1 MLKDWTSFEK
11 TWLFA
16 SAFIITSLSLFW
28 DETFIGFIA
37 SITGII
43 CVVLVAK
50 GKISSYVFGTVN
62 ALAYGY
68 VAYTYGLYGEAQLN
82 WLFYFPL
89 QFVGFALWY
98 KNRKHTDEL
107 KINGEDIFA
116 KRLSPKMWGI
126 LGILIIISYVAYTY
140 FLSGIGSTLAGID
153 SLAVV
158 LSVFANFLMIFRF
171 TEQWLLWICVNVIT
185 VVLWVVV
192 LVNSGG
198 NDWSV
203 LAMWV
208 AFLIN
213 SVYGYINWLKI
224 SKETINA
231 SSLKMDEMEAN

>member
-1 MLKDWTSFEK
+1 MLKDWTNFEK
-11 TWLFA
+11 TWLLLA
-16 SAFIITSLSLFW
+16 TLVITSLSLLW

-37 SITGII
+37 SISGII

-62 ALAYGY
+62 AIAYGY

-82 WLFYFPL
+82 WIFYLPL

-98 KNRKHTDEL
+98 KNRKQTNEL
-107 KINGEDIFA
+107 KINGEDIYA
-116 KRLSPKMWGI
+116 KRLSSKMWGI
-126 LGILIIISYVAYTY
+126 LGVLIILSYVAYTY
-140 FLSGIGSTLAGID
+140 FLHGIGSTLAGID

-171 TEQWLLWICVNVIT
+171 TEQWLLWIVVNVIT

-198 NDWSV
+198 NDWSI
-203 LAMWV
+203 LAMWI
-208 AFLIN
+208 AFLVN
-213 SVYGYINWLKI
+213 SVYGYFNWLKI
-224 SKETINA
+224 SKDTINT
-231 SSLKMDEMEAN
+231 SMLEIENIEAN

>member
-1 MLKDWTSFEK
+1 MLKDWTNFEK
-11 TWLFA
+11 TWLLVATFV
-16 SAFIITSLSLFW
+16 ITGLSLFW

-37 SITGII
+37 SISGII

-50 GKISSYVFGTVN
+50 GKISSYVFGTIN

-82 WLFYFPL
+82 WIFYLPL

-98 KNRKHTDEL
+98 KNRKQTDEL

-126 LGILIIISYVAYTY
+126 LGILILISYVAYSY
-140 FLSGIGSTLAGID
+140 FLNEIGSTLAGID

-158 LSVFANFLMIFRF
+158 LSVFANFLMIFRY
-171 TEQWLLWICVNVIT
+171 TEQWLLWIVVNVIT

-208 AFLIN
+208 AFLVN

-224 SKETINA
+224 SKQSVKLT
-231 SSLKMDEMEAN
+231 D